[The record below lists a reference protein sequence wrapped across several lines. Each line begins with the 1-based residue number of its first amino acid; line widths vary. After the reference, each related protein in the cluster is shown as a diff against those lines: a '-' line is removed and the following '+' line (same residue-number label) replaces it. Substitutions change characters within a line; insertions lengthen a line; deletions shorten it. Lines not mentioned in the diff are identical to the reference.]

1 MTTPTPRPASRR
13 RPKIVLARDT
23 FDRMDALAEGAQR
36 RSPELAD
43 RLMDELSRAKVV
55 ANDKLRNDVV
65 AIGRHVTY
73 RDESTGQ
80 TKTVQLVFP
89 EDADISLGQVSVIT
103 PIGVALIGL
112 SEGASFRWETR
123 DRTTRTLTVLGV
135 GANATL
141 D

>member
-1 MTTPTPRPASRR
+1 MTTPIPRPASRR

-55 ANDKLRNDVV
+55 ANDKLRSDVV

-80 TKTVQLVFP
+80 TKTVFP

-123 DRTTRTLTVLGV
+123 DGTTRKLTVLGV
-135 GANATL
+135 GANAIP

>member
-1 MTTPTPRPASRR
+1 MTTPIPRPASRR

-123 DRTTRTLTVLGV
+123 DGTTRTLTVLGV

>member
-1 MTTPTPRPASRR
+1 
-13 RPKIVLARDT
+13 
-23 FDRMDALAEGAQR
+23 MDALAEGAQR

-123 DRTTRTLTVLGV
+123 DGTTRKLTVLGV
-135 GANATL
+135 GANAIP